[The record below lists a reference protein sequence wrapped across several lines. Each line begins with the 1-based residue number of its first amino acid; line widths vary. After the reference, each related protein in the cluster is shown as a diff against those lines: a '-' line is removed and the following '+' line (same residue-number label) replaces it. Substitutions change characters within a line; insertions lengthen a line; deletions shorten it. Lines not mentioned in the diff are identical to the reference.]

1 MMMLYSFQAQQ
12 AQGKLH
18 LVFISSADGLT
29 RDENGLIIS
38 MEERPSKLV
47 RNSRTFGLELQ
58 PYLDKK
64 MLEIIYLSPVFFS
77 PDEEALIL
85 EKENKRKQY

>member
-12 AQGKLH
+12 GLEKLH
-18 LVFISSADGLT
+18 LVFISFAMGSLA
-29 RDENGLIIS
+29 DENGMIIS

-58 PYLDKK
+58 PYH
-64 MLEIIYLSPVFFS
+64 
-77 PDEEALIL
+77 
-85 EKENKRKQY
+85 